1 MTNDEILSLAK
12 EQGGFG
18 SGEEFVLS
26 FYKSAFNAG
35 LEAAAKAAENAPI
48 KTSRRERSE
57 ASALIDGLDRTLTT
71 KKGNTMSNDP
81 WIHRS
86 DNMKCKTCM
95 WFVPKVAATHPLHD
109 NKHNDTNT
117 YDLGRCRRHAPS
129 MGGYPVVM
137 VNDWCGDHRLDE
149 NKFRAG

>member
-1 MTNDEILSLAK
+1 MRRVRRNNRPR
-12 EQGGFG
+12 QR
-18 SGEEFVLS
+18 SG
-26 FYKSAFNAG
+26 
-35 LEAAAKAAENAPI
+35 
-48 KTSRRERSE
+48 
-57 ASALIDGLDRTLTT
+57 LIDGLARILTT
-71 KKGNTMSNDP
+71 KKGTTMSNDP